1 MEPPSAL
8 QEKLVAI
15 ERVEDVAEV
24 VPGRRYEVRCVRA
37 THIAPWFGRW
47 VPILGELHEDRE
59 IIKVA
64 TEHWHVDWRF
74 VSAALLRDAE
84 DYAAGFAGPKGAIIG
99 LIVSK
104 RALRKPKEEQ
114 WRNLECLRLH
124 EKWPATAPWAPALE
138 FHYRKA
144 RAKCGVCPHRGIRLE
159 GAPVV
164 EGARVCPGHGLA
176 WDKQTGGLKPRTTM
190 GKSMIRAAEEQG
202 V

>member
-114 WRNLECLRLH
+114 WRNV
-124 EKWPATAPWAPALE
+124 
-138 FHYRKA
+138 
-144 RAKCGVCPHRGIRLE
+144 CGCMKSGRRRHRGRRRWSFTIGKLE
-159 GAPVV
+159 
-164 EGARVCPGHGLA
+164 R
-176 WDKQTGGLKPRTTM
+176 
-190 GKSMIRAAEEQG
+190 SAEFVRIAG
-202 V
+202 